1 MLATSAERERFLREA
16 SLLARLRHP
25 AIVAHVASGESPDGR
40 FYLAMESLEGEDLAA
55 RLARKSLSAGE
66 SLSLARRA
74 AEALEAA
81 HALGI
86 VHRDVKP
93 SNLFLSGGDIDRLTL
108 IDFGIARGDRHLS
121 PLTATGTFIGTIG
134 YAAPEHAN
142 GVADI
147 DARAD
152 IYSLGCVLFEC
163 LTGRRA
169 LAGETPLQVL
179 AEIDAR
185 GRARHPRCA
194 PDVPAAIAALVARM
208 VASSRT
214 DRFSD
219 ATSVI
224 AAIVEIE
231 QRKTSMMPPPPRR
244 DRLVGEQRLA
254 SLILLMSPDMAT
266 ATSATMTAPA
276 MEEQEKRARVAVER
290 AGHALGSSNAYV
302 RPEIASSRKGWSRP

>member
-1 MLATSAERERFLREA
+1 MVGSTSRYPTGSKA
-16 SLLARLRHP
+16 
-25 AIVAHVASGESPDGR
+25 G
-40 FYLAMESLEGEDLAA
+40 DLAA
-55 RLARKSLSAGE
+55 RLARSSLSAGE
-66 SLSLARRA
+66 SLPLRRRA

-86 VHRDVKP
+86 VHRDVRP
-93 SNLFLSGGDIDRLTL
+93 FQPVPSGGDIDRLTL
-108 IDFGIARGDRHLS
+108 IDFGIARGDRLLP

-142 GVADI
+142 GAADI

-169 LAGETPLQVL
+169 SRERRLFRSSPSSMLEGVPDIRDV
-179 AEIDAR
+179 R
-185 GRARHPRCA
+185 

-231 QRKTSMMPPPPRR
+231 QRKTSMMPPP
-244 DRLVGEQRLA
+244 
-254 SLILLMSPDMAT
+254 S
-266 ATSATMTAPA
+266 
-276 MEEQEKRARVAVER
+276 RAI
-290 AGHALGSSNAYV
+290 GWS
-302 RPEIASSRKGWSRP
+302 ASSVSRASSS